1 MGAQVRTT
9 HRARS
14 GLLAVLPI
22 VRTLALL
29 AGFASMCV
37 PVREARADNAAFA
50 LAPRDASLAL
60 DARKLSEILVGDRSA
75 AVRPVLE
82 AVVGTE
88 MLRAFDVLAQRSGTA
103 SERAATEIFSG
114 RVAFFLNDGTEAD
127 RELDDTDGALAAV
140 NAAARDA
147 SWVLALEADDSRC
160 ERVLRLF
167 GARITQPGRYE
178 SPRERLSMARLG
190 GWLLLAPSSDAGRAS
205 LERAVARVPQE
216 DANSS
221 LLGEPLV
228 QELLASD
235 APVRLF
241 LRHDAPIGGATTV
254 ALREARSKIFA
265 EIHGQYDASPLGAAS
280 AAAPLDAHL
289 VRAFEDR
296 AAMVVSNPSDGKP
309 GASDL
314 FWTALVPE
322 LAPSPAM
329 RANLAG
335 ERLFVVGSRA
345 GLAAPMLALAWR
357 VEDAEQ
363 ALADQDHLMRG
374 VCCGLARALETPSA
388 SKAPEPDRGEP
399 APPLGPGQM
408 ALLEMRRCAD
418 YGAFVDRF
426 LGKGFKLGGGLL
438 CWATVTTPCGGW
450 QVYASDPTW
459 LGEVSD
465 RLAGASCSDEPRPR
479 SAGLGFCDGP
489 RAAALLRRW
498 QPLVEGR
505 ANAPIAVGGGAGRIA
520 RAPASERLAA
530 GIGAVAD
537 ALDRMGRMR
546 FQYATPN
553 ARQVHLIVEFEPVGA
568 LAPGKRLQD
577 AAPTSSEPAP

>member
-1 MGAQVRTT
+1 M
-9 HRARS
+9 
-14 GLLAVLPI
+14 LA
-22 VRTLALL
+22 T
-29 AGFASMCV
+29 AS
-37 PVREARADNAAFA
+37 RADNAAFA
-50 LAPRDASLAL
+50 LAPRDARLAL
-60 DARKLSEILVGDRSA
+60 DARKLSEILVGERSV

-103 SERAATEIFSG
+103 SERAAAEIFSG
-114 RVAFFLNDGTEAD
+114 RVAFFLEGDLSSGAD
-127 RELDDTDGALAAV
+127 SGGIPALEQEAAV
-140 NAAARDA
+140 SSGVVNPA
-147 SWVLALEADDSRC
+147 WVLALEADDARC
-160 ERVLRLF
+160 ERVLRMF

-178 SPRERLSMARLG
+178 APRERLAMARLG
-190 GWLLLAPSSDAGRAS
+190 GWLLLSPSSAAGRAS
-205 LERAVARVPQE
+205 LERSVQRVPQE
-216 DANSS
+216 DAKTS

-228 QELLASD
+228 QGLLASD

-254 ALREARSKIFA
+254 ALREAKSTLFA
-265 EIHGQYDASPLGAAS
+265 EVHGQYDASPLGAAT

-289 VRAFEDR
+289 LRAFEDR
-296 AAMVVSNPSDGKP
+296 AALVVSNPSDGKP

-335 ERLFVVGSRA
+335 ERLFAVGSRA
-345 GLAAPMLALAWR
+345 GLAAPMLAIAWR

-374 VCCGLARALETPSA
+374 VCCGLARAAEPQDGPS
-388 SKAPEPDRGEP
+388 SPDAPEDSV

-418 YGAFVDRF
+418 YGAFVDRY

-438 CWATVTTPCGGW
+438 CWATVVTPCGGW

-479 SAGLGFCDGP
+479 GAGLGFCDGP

-498 QPLVEGR
+498 QPLVENAPPAGR
-505 ANAPIAVGGGAGRIA
+505 AVVQRGV
-520 RAPASERLAA
+520 RAPGSDRLAA

-537 ALDRMGRMR
+537 ALERMGRMR

-553 ARQVHLIVEFEPVGA
+553 ARQVQLLVEFEPIAA
-568 LAPGKRLQD
+568 LRPVADPKDAPPSR
-577 AAPTSSEPAP
+577 AEPAP